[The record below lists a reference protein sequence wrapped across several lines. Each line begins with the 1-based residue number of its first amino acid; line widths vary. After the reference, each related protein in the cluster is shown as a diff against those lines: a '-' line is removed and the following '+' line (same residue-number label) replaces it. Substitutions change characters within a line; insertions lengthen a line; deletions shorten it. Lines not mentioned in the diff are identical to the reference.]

1 MTDNR
6 TRLIQARERLGLS
19 IGEMAV
25 VMGVSPYTIRNWEGG
40 TRTVSSCGARLL
52 DVLDILQMLAPMVLD
67 TMVRDAKAASGRLTV
82 P

>member
-25 VMGVSPYTIRNWEGG
+25 VMGVSPYTIRNWECG

-52 DVLDILQMLAPMVLD
+52 DVLDILQILAPMVLD
-67 TMVRDAKAASGRLTV
+67 TMVRDAKAADQPCLD
-82 P
+82 

>member
-25 VMGVSPYTIRNWEGG
+25 VMGVSHYTIRNWEGG